1 MSSTAN
7 EDDDPINDIEE
18 GALAI
23 SAEALR
29 PGASPTEDEVAEWQ
43 PAEATAEYSAGLTT
57 TLPDPILG
65 LAVDDILRSR
75 PLSAEDDDE
84 GGVGS
89 DNDGTMLTAEVH
101 LDPSFVVNDAMLV
114 NEEEDDGGGVIVA
127 THIVPWWKQRSG
139 HALLGTALVLLAAFA
154 TAIGLSS
161 RGIASNGDISGP
173 PAEEVATESN
183 DVDLA
188 GKRGPRG
195 TCPSDESARD
205 CGATLEMWMDVWG
218 GNVLNLVVATDNL
231 TVPPNRTERLIDTL
245 SGPVNMADNYGCRM
259 SGWLVPPITSDEYF
273 LTMLVDDMA
282 ELWLSADDD
291 PVNKA
296 KVADFLEWD
305 RVNVADFLELDR
317 EPDLKLVH
325 QLSFVAGRSY
335 YFEVREIIKRAIASA

>member
-29 PGASPTEDEVAEWQ
+29 PGASTTEDEAAEWQ

-57 TLPDPILG
+57 TPILG
-65 LAVDDILRSR
+65 LAVDDMRSR

-188 GKRGPRG
+188 GKGGPRG

-259 SGWLVPPITSDEYF
+259 SGWLVPPITSDEYV
-273 LTMLVDDMA
+273 LTMLADDEA

-296 KVADFLEWD
+296 KVAILFE
-305 RVNVADFLELDR
+305 RVR
-317 EPDLKLVH
+317 EPELKSVH

-335 YFEVREIIKRAIASA
+335 YFEVREIDTEGCITSA

>member
-7 EDDDPINDIEE
+7 GDDDLINYIEE

-29 PGASPTEDEVAEWQ
+29 SMASTTEEEAAEWQ
-43 PAEATAEYSAGLTT
+43 PAEAVAESPYSAGLTT
-57 TLPDPILG
+57 TVPDPILG
-65 LAVDDILRSR
+65 LAVDDILWSR
-75 PLSAEDDDE
+75 PLSAEGNDE
-84 GGVGS
+84 GGVGA

-139 HALLGTALVLLAAFA
+139 QALLGTALVLMAAFA

-173 PAEEVATESN
+173 SADEVATESN
-183 DVDLA
+183 DTALA
-188 GKRGPRG
+188 GRRGPRG

-245 SGPVNMADNYGCRM
+245 SGPVNLADNYGCRM
-259 SGWLVPPITSDEYF
+259 SGWLVPPNTSDEYVF
-273 LTMLVDDMA
+273 TMLVDDEA

-296 KVADFLEWD
+296 KVAILFE
-305 RVNVADFLELDR
+305 RVR
-317 EPDLKLVH
+317 EPELKSG

-335 YFEVREIIKRAIASA
+335 YFEVREMD